1 MTMMLLINV
10 SYDAHY
16 ALAELIVVKDSER
29 EELQMLA
36 ALLQGPAVQQLE
48 QEIQHLQQ
56 SQVQ

>member
-1 MTMMLLINV
+1 M

-16 ALAELIVVKDSER
+16 TLAELIVVKDSER